1 MKQIY
6 IGSVERSKLYN
17 AIRKNLRLANLI
29 AVIVVILLIV
39 VPIAFHETIFNEAN
53 GNMSNIVMV
62 STSSGTGS
70 AIYVGNNYLLTAAHV
85 VCDMAL
91 NSTCSV
97 EFQDPNNPDGIVIE
111 TEAELM
117 AIGKYLPDKNP
128 EEDYALLHLKNL
140 NGDKIAKAC
149 GIGMSNTVKVSDKI
163 KIIGYPAGTYS
174 NTEGTISNITGGVS
188 QIKELFAVDA
198 KAWHGNS
205 GGALLD
211 QNGNLVGI
219 VIAIGAIQTI
229 NDGQTYA
236 LKIDK
241 VQSVLKAKGF
251 QF

>member
-6 IGSVERSKLYN
+6 IGSVQRSKLF
-17 AIRKNLRLANLI
+17 KTLKKDLRICHLHS
-29 AVIVVILLIV
+29 VIIVILLII
-39 VPIAFHETIFNEAN
+39 VPIVFHETIFNEAN
-53 GNMSNIVMV
+53 GKMSNIVLV
-62 STSSGTGS
+62 STPSGTGS

-91 NSTCSV
+91 NSTCFV
-97 EFQDPNNPDGIVIE
+97 EFQDPNDPDGIIIE

-117 AIGKYLPDKNP
+117 AIGKYLPDRNP
-128 EEDYALLHLKNL
+128 EEDYALLRLTQL
-140 NGDKIAKAC
+140 NGDKLTKAC
-149 GIGMSNTVKVSDKI
+149 TIGMSNSVKVSDKI
-163 KIIGYPAGTYS
+163 NIIGYPAGTYS
-174 NTEGTISNITGGVS
+174 STEGSISNITGGVS
-188 QIKELFAVDA
+188 QVKELFAVDA

-241 VQSVLKAKGF
+241 VQSVLKGKGF